1 MNGAAPGD
9 HGFHAPRTQLAA
21 VLVMV
26 IAAVGEEPLGT
37 SSRTSGLA
45 GDRADAVDQRQQL
58 GDVVAVPAGQADRKR
73 NAVRI
78 CDQVVL

>member
-1 MNGAAPGD
+1 
-9 HGFHAPRTQLAA
+9 
-21 VLVMV
+21 MV

-45 GDRADAVDQRQQL
+45 GDWADAVDQRQQL

-78 CDQVVL
+78 PIVASSLPERRRVER